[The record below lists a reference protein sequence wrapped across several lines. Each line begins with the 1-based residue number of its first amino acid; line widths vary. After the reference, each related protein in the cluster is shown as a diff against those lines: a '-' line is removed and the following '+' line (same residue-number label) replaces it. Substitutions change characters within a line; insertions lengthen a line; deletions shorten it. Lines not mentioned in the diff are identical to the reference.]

1 MRIGGVG
8 VILACLAVALRADD
22 WPQWL
27 GPKRDGV
34 WRENGILSKFP
45 QGGPKVRWRTPIG
58 EGYAG
63 PAVANG
69 KVYITDRIRPK
80 GVNNPDNAFDRKTRV
95 PGVERILCLNEADG
109 KILWKHEYACEYQI
123 SY

>member
-1 MRIGGVG
+1 MRWSYRAVL
-8 VILACLAVALRADD
+8 ILLALASTTPFVHADD

-34 WRENGILSKFP
+34 WRETGIVQKLP
-45 QGGPKVRWRTPIG
+45 AGGPKVRWRTPIG

-69 KVYITDRIRPK
+69 KVYVTDRLLAK
-80 GVNNPDNAFDRKTRV
+80 GAKNPDNAFDRKSRV
-95 PGVERILCLNEADG
+95 NGVERILCLNEADG
-109 KILWKHEYACEYQI
+109 KILWTH
-123 SY
+123 